1 MYELCKTYFY
11 DNYQVKNIIRL
22 ITLCYPCDNY
32 IVNPELMSLSSKLF
46 CYDYPVKKK
55 QALATFFCSSTHILI
70 ITVLSWCKALM
81 NSMVHTRI

>member
-22 ITLCYPCDNY
+22 ITLCYPCENY
-32 IVNPELMSLSSKLF
+32 IVNPELMSISSKKLSRLSSEEETGTSHIL
-46 CYDYPVKKK
+46 
-55 QALATFFCSSTHILI
+55 LLMSTHILI